1 MSSNAS
7 KSPAAEAESYQV
19 LTFVLGSETYGVDI
33 LRVQEIRGWSAVTK
47 IPNSPPHVL
56 GVLNLRGSIV
66 PVVDLRK
73 RFSLEQAE
81 YTAVTV
87 IIVLSVRGEAGRR
100 DFGVVVDGVSDVVDV
115 QASAVRPTPD
125 LGCRAATDHIRGLV
139 PVNERMVVLLDLDR
153 LIGAEMTEAPRSL
166 PAESAAA
173 ACAA

>member
-1 MSSNAS
+1 MSTNAS
-7 KSPAAEAESYQV
+7 KSAAAEAESYQV

-115 QASAVRPTPD
+115 EASAVRPTPD

-153 LIGAEMTEAPRSL
+153 LIGAEMIEALGSV

-173 ACAA
+173 A

>member
-1 MSSNAS
+1 MSTNAS
-7 KSPAAEAESYQV
+7 KSAAAEAESYQV

-115 QASAVRPTPD
+115 EASAVRPTPD

-153 LIGAEMTEAPRSL
+153 LIGAEMIEAPDSM

-173 ACAA
+173 A